1 MNNTLVFDIGKT
13 NIKSILFN
21 YNGKIILEYN
31 NAQKFTK
38 KINRIKIIKIDKIF
52 DLVIKQIK
60 IISKKF
66 IINKIIFTTH
76 ASTFVLNLNDNKN
89 IYLPV
94 IDYEN
99 TFDKN
104 FEKNYFKYQKCKFSE
119 TLTPN
124 LPRGLIIAKSIYYY
138 MNKMKKEFYKI
149 QSIIF
154 YPQYF
159 AWRLTGIKTSEI
171 TYLGCHSDLF
181 SFKKNKFS
189 TFVYKNNLEKKIPKI
204 YKSWRKV
211 GILKKE
217 ILKETNLK
225 NNCSVYCGGHDSS
238 LAYYL
243 YEKKYKKSFTLIST
257 GTWIV
262 IFNKSMNSKFF
273 DEKKKVFA
281 KLSVLGEK
289 LPVLRF
295 MGGREYSNI
304 VKKHKNKIKTKSTI
318 ENFLKNKI
326 FVIPSFGEDNPFSN
340 MKGKITNQKKISSFE
355 EYNNLA
361 SLYVALITD
370 YCLEQIRSENS
381 VIIDGGFIKNTL
393 FLKYLSALRYKQNIF
408 LNKDSHGTA
417 VGAFLLCNKQSRYKL
432 NLTKVEKSKIEVINE
447 YKKQWLNLI

>member
-13 NIKSILFN
+13 HIKSILFN
-21 YNGKIILEYN
+21 YDGKIILEYN

-138 MNKMKKEFYKI
+138 MNKMKKEFYKV

-189 TFVYKNNLEKKIPKI
+189 TFV
-204 YKSWRKV
+204 
-211 GILKKE
+211 
-217 ILKETNLK
+217 
-225 NNCSVYCGGHDSS
+225 
-238 LAYYL
+238 
-243 YEKKYKKSFTLIST
+243 
-257 GTWIV
+257 
-262 IFNKSMNSKFF
+262 
-273 DEKKKVFA
+273 
-281 KLSVLGEK
+281 
-289 LPVLRF
+289 
-295 MGGREYSNI
+295 
-304 VKKHKNKIKTKSTI
+304 
-318 ENFLKNKI
+318 
-326 FVIPSFGEDNPFSN
+326 
-340 MKGKITNQKKISSFE
+340 
-355 EYNNLA
+355 
-361 SLYVALITD
+361 
-370 YCLEQIRSENS
+370 
-381 VIIDGGFIKNTL
+381 
-393 FLKYLSALRYKQNIF
+393 
-408 LNKDSHGTA
+408 
-417 VGAFLLCNKQSRYKL
+417 
-432 NLTKVEKSKIEVINE
+432 
-447 YKKQWLNLI
+447 